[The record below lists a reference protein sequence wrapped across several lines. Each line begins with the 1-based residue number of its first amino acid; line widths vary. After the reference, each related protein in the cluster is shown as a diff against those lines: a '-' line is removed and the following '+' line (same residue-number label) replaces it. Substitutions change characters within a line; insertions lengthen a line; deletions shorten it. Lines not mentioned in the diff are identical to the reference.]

1 MGAPLAV
8 TAETFEGEVLR
19 SDLPVVV
26 DFWASWCVPCR
37 MIQPVLEEL
46 ADVYAGRLRFVAVD
60 TDAQQE
66 LARSYGIL
74 SIPTLDVFHRGELEL
89 ALVGAREKLA
99 YAAELDTLLARL
111 SRV

>member
-1 MGAPLAV
+1 MAAPLAV
-8 TAETFEGEVLR
+8 TAETFEAEVLR

-60 TDAQQE
+60 TDANQE
-66 LARSYGIL
+66 LARAYGIL
-74 SIPTLDVFHRGELEL
+74 SIPTVDVFHRGELEL
-89 ALVGAREKLA
+89 SLVGAREKLA
-99 YAAELDTLLARL
+99 YSAELDALLTGLAA
-111 SRV
+111 S